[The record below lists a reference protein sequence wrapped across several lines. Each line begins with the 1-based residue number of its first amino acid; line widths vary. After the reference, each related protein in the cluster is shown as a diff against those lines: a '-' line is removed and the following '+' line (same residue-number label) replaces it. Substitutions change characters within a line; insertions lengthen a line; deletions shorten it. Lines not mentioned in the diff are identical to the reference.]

1 MTSDGEGR
9 RRKPGRRG
17 KPPPTPPTAGSQ
29 LTVFDDEAEAEAKV
43 GPDALHRPV
52 SARISSNGMNFWT
65 GTQFSASGVKGRG
78 EEGDGITSPGTEVPE
93 VSSGGTFELEKP
105 SKRQGEASIVETV
118 RCATRRSGS
127 G

>member
-29 LTVFDDEAEAEAKV
+29 LAVFDDEAEAEAKV
-43 GPDALHRPV
+43 GSDALHRPV
-52 SARISSNGMNFWT
+52 SDLVDGMNFWT

>member
-1 MTSDGEGR
+1 M
-9 RRKPGRRG
+9 
-17 KPPPTPPTAGSQ
+17 
-29 LTVFDDEAEAEAKV
+29 FDDEAEAEAKA
-43 GPDALHRPV
+43 GSDALHRPV
-52 SARISSNGMNFWT
+52 SDLVDGMNFWT